1 MCGEYMGTT
10 ENKCDVLR
18 DILRR
23 CIATDT
29 DKTLC
34 AVMECGIEGRA
45 DVDKVLADFDEIF
58 AIAPQKIMC
67 AAAMAGYR
75 TVLKKQLE
83 KNPDE
88 YLRTICADAKEFQK
102 FFSFDFREAEARSNE
117 LGATILMLDVLKE
130 QNAGLY
136 HSFMERYHHERMLD
150 YLSGRRLEE
159 PCTF

>member
-1 MCGEYMGTT
+1 MGIT

-45 DVDKVLADFDEIF
+45 DADKVLADFDEIF

-67 AAAMAGYR
+67 A
-75 TVLKKQLE
+75 
-83 KNPDE
+83 
-88 YLRTICADAKEFQK
+88 DAKEFQN
-102 FFSFDFREAEARSNE
+102 FF
-117 LGATILMLDVLKE
+117 LLI
-130 QNAGLY
+130 
-136 HSFMERYHHERMLD
+136 
-150 YLSGRRLEE
+150 SGRRRLAAMNCV
-159 PCTF
+159 PLF